1 MKKKAIIKNQQV
13 YISELRSRLGDE
25 VAINDHLE
33 KTLMSCENALIYKD
47 GLLDKAY
54 RKIGE
59 MVVEGGHE

>member
-1 MKKKAIIKNQQV
+1 MKKKNIIKNQRV
-13 YISELRSRLGDE
+13 YIGELKLRLGDE
-25 VAINDHLE
+25 TAINNHLE

-59 MVVEGGHE
+59 LVVEGGL